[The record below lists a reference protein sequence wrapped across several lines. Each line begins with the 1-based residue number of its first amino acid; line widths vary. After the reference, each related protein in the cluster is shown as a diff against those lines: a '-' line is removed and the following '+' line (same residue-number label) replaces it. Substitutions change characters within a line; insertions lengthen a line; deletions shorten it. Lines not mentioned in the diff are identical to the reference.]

1 MRVTTNVNKA
11 TLRRLF
17 SMSGPVVSGY
27 FDLGALP
34 EEDAWPRWHALARRL
49 SEQEV
54 DPGTIE
60 ALTRRVSL
68 SLPGSGVLAMFATG
82 GELLLAVDMAGAHQP
97 DLATCGALPHVL
109 PLLAW
114 LQERPPYVLAI
125 VDRTGA
131 DLAAYPYG
139 TGTAAR
145 QTVTGPDDEIERNA
159 PGGCAQMR
167 YQHRAED
174 SWEHNATRVANTLT
188 RTLADFHAR
197 LLLLAGDLRALQYL
211 TKHLP
216 ERVRRTVS
224 IRRVSGSRSQDGA
237 EKDRAA
243 QVADQTRQAVQE
255 QTQAL
260 LHRLAEARG
269 PSGRVA
275 EGVRETLDALARGR
289 VQTLVVVDDPQDRR
303 TAWFGPL
310 PTQVSDRREVLARTS
325 APVTR
330 ERLVDVAVRAAVLTG
345 AEVHVLPPGTSGAP
359 AQGIGALC
367 RFPAAGSQ

>member
-1 MRVTTNVNKA
+1 MQVTTNVEQA

-17 SMSGPVVSGY
+17 SASGPVVSSY

-34 EEDAWPRWHALARRL
+34 EEDAWPRWHALARQL
-49 SEQEV
+49 NEQEV
-54 DPGTIE
+54 DPGTIK
-60 ALTRRVSL
+60 ALTRRVSM
-68 SLPGSGVLAMFATG
+68 SLPGSGVLAMFATN
-82 GELLLAVDMAGAHQP
+82 GELVLAVDMAGAHQP
-97 DLATCGALPHVL
+97 DLAISAPLPHVL

-114 LQERPPYVLAI
+114 LQDRPPYVLAI

-131 DLAAYPYG
+131 DLAAYPHG
-139 TGTAAR
+139 TGTAVR

-174 SWEHNATRVANTLT
+174 SWEHNAARVANALT

-197 LLLLAGDLRALQYL
+197 LLLLAGDVRALQYL

-243 QVADQTRQAVQE
+243 QVAAQTHHAAQE
-255 QTQAL
+255 QTQTL

-269 PSGRVA
+269 PSGSVA
-275 EGVRETLDALARGR
+275 EGVRETLDALALGR

-303 TAWFGPL
+303 TAWFGPH
-310 PTQVSDRREVLARTS
+310 PTQVSDRREVLARTA
-325 APVTR
+325 APITR
-330 ERLVDVAVRAAVLTG
+330 ERLIDVAARAAVVTG

-367 RFPAAGSQ
+367 RFPTAGGG